1 MVATVLRPQPAESL
15 GDDRWYFDRVPESAG
30 AWPTASSELAA
41 VVTSLSDQAAL
52 REALDRPAPYAATY
66 LVEIKAAAV
75 DVVCEVAAE
84 RGARVV
90 FCDNVPVS
98 LPGEPDLDAEL
109 LRMAGE
115 AVGAHA

>member
-1 MVATVLRPQPAESL
+1 M
-15 GDDRWYFDRVPESAG
+15 
-30 AWPTASSELAA
+30 
-41 VVTSLSDQAAL
+41 
-52 REALDRPAPYAATY
+52 
-66 LVEIKAAAV
+66 

-84 RGARVV
+84 RGVRVV